1 MAGHSKWA
9 QIKRQKAANDA
20 KRGQLYTKLGREI
33 TVAARDGGGDPETN
47 FRLRLAIQ
55 RAKDANMSADTIERA
70 VKRGSGELDDAA
82 RLEDINYEGYGPG
95 GAALFIEALTDNR
108 NRTVAELRN
117 VLARGGGN
125 LGESGSVAWMF
136 DTRGQII
143 VELNDDD
150 PDEAMLESIELG
162 ADDVQEED
170 GTLVVITLIEQLE
183 AVRRGMEECGYTV
196 ESAELTRVPKTMSE
210 PETDKATQAMRL
222 IERVEDLDDVQK
234 VYTNL
239 ELTEEVMV
247 AFSTKSAYTS

>member
-47 FRLRLAIQ
+47 FRLRLAVQ
-55 RAKDANMSADTIERA
+55 RAKDANMPADTIERA

-82 RLEDINYEGYGPG
+82 GLEDIYYEGYGPG

-117 VLARGGGN
+117 VLTRGGGN
-125 LGESGSVAWMF
+125 LGEAGSVAWMF

-143 VELNDDD
+143 IELSDGD
-150 PDEAMLESIELG
+150 PDDAMLEAIELG

-183 AVRRGMEECGYTV
+183 AVRRGMEESGYPV

-210 PETDKATQAMRL
+210 PETAKAAQAMRL
-222 IERVEDLDDVQK
+222 IESVEDLDDVQK

-239 ELTEEVMV
+239 ELTDEMMV
-247 AFSTKSAYTS
+247 AYSA

>member
-33 TVAARDGGGDPETN
+33 TVSARDGGGDPEMN
-47 FRLRLAIQ
+47 FRLRLVIQ
-55 RAKDANMSADTIERA
+55 RAKDANMPADTIERA
-70 VKRGSGELDDAA
+70 VKRGSGELDDDI
-82 RLEDINYEGYGPG
+82 RLEDIVYEGYGPG

-143 VELNDDD
+143 IELSNGD

-162 ADDVQEED
+162 AEDVQEED
-170 GTLVVITLIEQLE
+170 GTLVVLTLLEQLE
-183 AVRRGMEECGYTV
+183 SVRRGMEELGYTV

-210 PETDKATQAMRL
+210 PDSDKATQSMQL

-239 ELTEEVMV
+239 ELTEEVM
-247 AFSTKSAYTS
+247 AAYAG

>member
-33 TVAARDGGGDPETN
+33 AVSARDGGGDPEMN

-55 RAKDANMSADTIERA
+55 RAKDANMPADTIERA
-70 VKRGSGELDDAA
+70 VKRGSGELDDDI
-82 RLEDINYEGYGPG
+82 RLEDIFYEGYGPG

-143 VELNDDD
+143 IELSNGD

-162 ADDVQEED
+162 AEDVQEED
-170 GTLVVITLIEQLE
+170 GTLVVLTLLEQLE
-183 AVRRGMEECGYTV
+183 SVRRGMEELGYTV

-210 PETDKATQAMRL
+210 PDNDKATQSMRL

-239 ELTEEVMV
+239 ELTEEVM
-247 AFSTKSAYTS
+247 AAYAG